1 MGEQASG
8 HSFICPEHTFPGTDL
23 HRRSAGGIM
32 NSILNILKWEFMVRF
47 RSKIFLISLLMPL
60 FILGI
65 SIIPAMFIDEGG
77 ETEIKVGLINNE
89 KSIDAELKA
98 HMLEFYHLSNN
109 EPKYWF
115 FDYPSFAEAEPD
127 LQDKTLDAIVVIP
140 AGILD
145 SAKASFYARSLSNFI
160 VIDDLHDGVAHT
172 VMMKRLTN
180 QGLEIHVA
188 ERASKSVRME
198 TFEVSEEGDLTK
210 GNELMIFLGP
220 FFFLFLLVMAVF
232 INGQLLLR
240 SVMEERTNRMVEIL
254 LSTVSSRE
262 LMTGKILGL
271 GMLGMVQILFYLSMG
286 IGFGLYKGID
296 IIKFDEMPLLFIY
309 FFSGY
314 FFFAAIYATL
324 GTLFDNEQ
332 DAQQTMGIVSI
343 IAMVPLMGSFY
354 FMSNPTALITR
365 ILSFVPPMTPFMM
378 ILRISSDAAE
388 PWEIIAT
395 ILLMIL
401 SVWGMMVLAG
411 KIFRTA
417 LLMYGK
423 RATLPEIWRWIRA

>member
-1 MGEQASG
+1 
-8 HSFICPEHTFPGTDL
+8 
-23 HRRSAGGIM
+23 M
-32 NSILNILKWEFMVRF
+32 NRLLQILKWEFMVRF

-60 FILGI
+60 FIMVI
-65 SIIPAMFIDEGG
+65 SIVPAIVMEDSGA
-77 ETEIKVGLINNE
+77 TEVKVGLINDNPDIDE
-89 KSIDAELKA
+89 IYKKHMDETYQLKSDT
-98 HMLEFYHLSNN
+98 
-109 EPKYWF
+109 PKYVF
-115 FDYPSFAEAEPD
+115 FSYSDFEEAEPD
-127 LQDKTLDAIVVIP
+127 LQDKSLDAVVVIP
-140 AGILD
+140 GGILD
-145 SAKASFYARSLSNFI
+145 SANAILYARSLNNII
-160 VIDDLHDGVAHT
+160 VIDDLHDGLVHT
-172 VMMKRLTN
+172 VMMKRLTD
-180 QGLEIHVA
+180 QGLDIKVA
-188 ERASKSVRME
+188 EGASKRVRME
-198 TFEVSEEGDLTK
+198 TFEVSEEGELTE
-210 GNELMIFLGP
+210 GNELMMVLGP

-271 GMLGMVQILFYLSMG
+271 GMLGMVQIMLYLLMG
-286 IGFGLYKGID
+286 IGFGLYQGMEIVKID
-296 IIKFDEMPLLFIY
+296 ELPLLFIY

-314 FFFAAIYATL
+314 FFFASIYATL

-343 IAMVPLMGSFY
+343 IAMVPLIGSFY
-354 FMSNPTALITR
+354 FMNNPEALVTKV
-365 ILSFVPPMTPFMM
+365 LSFVPPMTPFMM
-378 ILRISSDAAE
+378 ILRISSGSAE
-388 PWEIIAT
+388 TWEIVAT
-395 ILLMIL
+395 TVLMIL

>member
-1 MGEQASG
+1 
-8 HSFICPEHTFPGTDL
+8 
-23 HRRSAGGIM
+23 
-32 NSILNILKWEFMVRF
+32 
-47 RSKIFLISLLMPL
+47 
-60 FILGI
+60 
-65 SIIPAMFIDEGG
+65 
-77 ETEIKVGLINNE
+77 
-89 KSIDAELKA
+89 
-98 HMLEFYHLSNN
+98 
-109 EPKYWF
+109 
-115 FDYPSFAEAEPD
+115 
-127 LQDKTLDAIVVIP
+127 
-140 AGILD
+140 
-145 SAKASFYARSLSNFI
+145 
-160 VIDDLHDGVAHT
+160 
-172 VMMKRLTN
+172 
-180 QGLEIHVA
+180 
-188 ERASKSVRME
+188 
-198 TFEVSEEGDLTK
+198 
-210 GNELMIFLGP
+210 
-220 FFFLFLLVMAVF
+220 
-232 INGQLLLR
+232 
-240 SVMEERTNRMVEIL
+240 
-254 LSTVSSRE
+254 
-262 LMTGKILGL
+262 
-271 GMLGMVQILFYLSMG
+271 MLGMVQILFYLSMG